1 VVQITGSARRMK
13 GMTMKSIK
21 KTLKAA
27 VLAAGLVAVLLLPTG
42 CAPTT
47 STTGCDGVIGCLL

>member
-1 VVQITGSARRMK
+1 MK
-13 GMTMKSIK
+13 GMTMKSTLK
-21 KTLKAA
+21 LLKAA

-47 STTGCDGVIGCLL
+47 STTGCNGVVGCLL